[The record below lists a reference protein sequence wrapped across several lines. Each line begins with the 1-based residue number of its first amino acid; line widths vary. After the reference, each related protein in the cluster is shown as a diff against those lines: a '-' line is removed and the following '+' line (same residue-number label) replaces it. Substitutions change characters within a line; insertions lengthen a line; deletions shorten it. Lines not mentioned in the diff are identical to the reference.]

1 MERVFRSGSE
11 DIPNAFSNL
20 EADLFRDLWPAFP
33 DNNDVPTK
41 VGGIPD
47 GAMAPGRTKE
57 EAEFASVIDRL
68 LTELSWCKGL
78 GRGAA
83 TCETLGIVMFK
94 EGTSLSKTTTDDA
107 A

>member
-1 MERVFRSGSE
+1 M
-11 DIPNAFSNL
+11 
-20 EADLFRDLWPAFP
+20 WPAFP
-33 DNNDVPTK
+33 DTNVVPTM

-78 GRGAA
+78 GRGGAPA
-83 TCETLGIVMFK
+83 ERLGMVMFK
-94 EGTSLSKTTTDDA
+94 DGTSLSETTTDDA